1 MKNSS
6 SNLAIAWGCACIL
19 AVLFSDVQMPN
30 WRNQTDF
37 VSTIMPAAH
46 LATSHQFTEMYSGAA
61 VVNSA
66 GSRTEYAAGARTEH
80 AAGRFALARNTFAYP
95 PLCAMLIS
103 PLAQMDVVTALLAWQ
118 GLSLLALAYC
128 VFLLGKAASR
138 IDAAAL
144 DSDNSGWY
152 ALMFFP
158 TLIDLWSGNGDIIF
172 GILPLTFGYYM
183 AMTKKFLPAGICFAL
198 CLGKPVCLLPGFVT
212 AFALLTHKRPK
223 CMAGFLIGLA
233 VTIGANAALSQTAFA
248 AWLNSIKPALH
259 LSFAVESSRS
269 IQEYVANLPQAF
281 LIMFPEAQQ
290 PQLASLAM
298 LFAGFLLVL
307 ALHQIVQMQKGLK
320 AEYQIVPL
328 TFVTGLYLIPLV
340 VPGANYSDLS
350 IMVLAGLV
358 VFSLEWRKF
367 SDWRLKTTIRVTAI
381 AINAFAVLVIFQPQF
396 AYPLILIAILIIYFR
411 RIIEA
416 VHLAAS
422 EHGGVEQVFEDQE
435 QFFD

>member
-1 MKNSS
+1 
-6 SNLAIAWGCACIL
+6 
-19 AVLFSDVQMPN
+19 MPG

-37 VSTIMPAAH
+37 VGTIMPAAH
-46 LATSHQFTEMYSGAA
+46 LASSHQFTEMY
-61 VVNSA
+61 A
-66 GSRTEYAAGARTEH
+66 GSRVEH
-80 AAGRFALARNTFAYP
+80 VTGPFAIGRSTFSYP
-95 PLCAMLIS
+95 PLCAMLIT
-103 PLAQMDVVTALLAWQ
+103 PLAHLNVEMALLIWQ

-138 IDAAAL
+138 IDAAAG
-144 DSDNSGWY
+144 DSENSGWY

-158 TLIDLWSGNGDIIF
+158 TLIGLWSGNGDIIF
-172 GILPLTFGYYM
+172 GIMPLTFGYYL
-183 AMTKKFLPAGICFAL
+183 AMTKKFLPAGILFAL
-198 CLGKPVCLLPGFVT
+198 CVGKPACLLPGFVT
-212 AFALLTHKRPK
+212 AFALLTHKRPR

-233 VTIGANAALSQTAFA
+233 LTIGANAAISWTAFT

-259 LSFAVESSRS
+259 LSFALENSRS

-281 LIMFPEAQQ
+281 LLMIPEAHQ
-290 PQLASLAM
+290 PQLVSLVM

-320 AEYQIVPL
+320 DEYQIVPL

-358 VFSLEWRKF
+358 TASLEWRKF

-381 AINAFAVLVIFQPQF
+381 AINAFGLLVIFQPQY

-411 RIIEA
+411 RIVEA

-422 EHGGVEQVFEDQE
+422 EHGGVEQVHAEQE